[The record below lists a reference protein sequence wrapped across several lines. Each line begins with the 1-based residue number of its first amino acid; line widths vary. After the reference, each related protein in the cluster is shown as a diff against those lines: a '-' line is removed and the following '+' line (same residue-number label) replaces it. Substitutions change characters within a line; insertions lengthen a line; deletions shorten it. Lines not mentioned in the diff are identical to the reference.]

1 MKKTILITI
10 VLAALASNAFA
21 GYAGDVWL
29 NVANSPTSKT
39 DFYATGTGS
48 YSYDGMTITWDTD
61 NNTYARLHFQGIL
74 ENAPNY
80 QPAYLDLMWFPWS
93 ELGIN
98 LNIVSNNGAPYNLT
112 VANNNGS
119 SWESPL
125 PWTTLS
131 GNASTEFELGYSSRT
146 DLEMYLDLNIEYDLM
161 LEVTWGPLAVS
172 EEVTSWGK
180 VQAMFR

>member
-48 YSYDGMTITWDTD
+48 YSYDGMTITW
-61 NNTYARLHFQGIL
+61 